1 MKKSAS
7 RILTTHVGSLPR
19 NPVLSELLIRQEQG
33 EAINLAALERASAD
47 AVQHVVQK
55 QLDAGVDIGNDGEQ
69 PRIGF
74 QTYVPQ
80 RMRGFGGESKRPT
93 PQDMREFPDF
103 MAIMQKRQ
111 MARAKVFNAPQA
123 VSEVAYEDL
132 SGVRNEC
139 ALFRYCLDQA
149 SQPFVEP
156 FMTAASPGIICTTML
171 NAYYN
176 SHERYVFAVAEQM
189 RKEYEYIHAQG
200 FVLQLDAPDLA
211 MERTFLYQDN
221 STQEFQKI
229 VEMHIAAM
237 NHAIRN
243 IPRNRVRL
251 HVCWGNYDGP
261 HNHDVPLADILPI
274 LYQAKVGALSLE
286 MSNPRHQHEYKVF
299 KKYKLPASMLLIP
312 GVIDSTT
319 NYIEPAEVVADR
331 ICQVVDVV
339 GDRTRV
345 IAGSDCG
352 FGTFAGW
359 EMVAE
364 GVVWAKLKACSD
376 GAQLA
381 TQRLW
386 GKDGLKA
393 TSAGKQKKVVS
404 KRRSGKTVKTGR
416 KVATKKTA
424 AKTIRKPAKKV
435 AAKKVAVKKVAA
447 KKVTAKKVTAK
458 KSARRSR

>member
-1 MKKSAS
+1 MKKSDS

-19 NPVLSELLIRQEQG
+19 KAALSDLLIRQEHD
-33 EAINLAALERASAD
+33 EKIDVAELERLAEQ
-47 AVQHVVQK
+47 AVKHVIEK
-55 QLDAGVDIGNDGEQ
+55 QLEAGVDIGNDGEQ

-80 RMRGFGGESKRPT
+80 RMKGFGGESKRPT

-111 MARAKVFNAPQA
+111 MGRAKVFNAPEA
-123 VSEVAYEDL
+123 RAEVKYEDL
-132 SGVRNEC
+132 SGVQKEC
-139 ALFRYCLDQA
+139 ALTRRCMDQA
-149 SQPFVEP
+149 PKQFTER

-171 NAYYN
+171 NAYYD
-176 SHERYVFAVAEQM
+176 SHERYVMAVAEQM
-189 RKEYEYIHAQG
+189 RKEYEYIHSQG

-211 MERTFLYQDN
+211 MERTFLYQDL
-221 STQEFQKI
+221 SVKEFQKI
-229 VEMHIAAM
+229 VELHIAAV
-237 NHAIRN
+237 NHAVQN
-243 IPRNRVRL
+243 IPADRVRL

-261 HNHDVPLADILPI
+261 HNHDVPLEDILPI
-274 LYQAKVGALSLE
+274 LYQAKVEALSIE
-286 MSNPRHQHEYKVF
+286 MANPRHQHEYKVF
-299 KKYKLPASMLLIP
+299 RKHKLPASMLLLP

-339 GDRTRV
+339 GDRSRV

-364 GVVWAKLKACSD
+364 NVVWAKLKACTE

-381 TQRLW
+381 TKRLW
-386 GKDGLKA
+386 G
-393 TSAGKQKKVVS
+393 
-404 KRRSGKTVKTGR
+404 
-416 KVATKKTA
+416 
-424 AKTIRKPAKKV
+424 
-435 AAKKVAVKKVAA
+435 
-447 KKVTAKKVTAK
+447 
-458 KSARRSR
+458 